1 MRSVGGKFREG
12 IRWNFLPFFRVK
24 LYRTDNHE
32 EVIRTPISIGDITFA
47 AESGEF
53 FARIRRGTT
62 KIKLPMDPDLR
73 AYIRDWQ
80 KTNEPETLQV
90 EIEAA
95 FPSHPAATEIQ
106 FLGNAMKFPEPRT
119 ADEIEDDI
127 TILCGDFTS
136 AWETAEGFVDGN
148 GLPFTNYSAD
158 EFLTALLDFTGTP
171 RGHQRTT
178 IPRLKQSDPFWSAR
192 NRLRPDRVDPSRSY
206 DNTARCKALAKNDYL
221 NELYVGVNDEIHIL
235 DPSLLTDEYSL
246 LARVKPYEHIDH
258 PADIEPEYNIE
269 YLEWD
274 PTTGFLRGIIGTTG
288 TDLLEPWTHTKFK
301 FDIAPLFIGWR
312 RFTEVLADG
321 GAGGIAVGDTVRVD
335 VSALPGMLGSKN
347 DVRIGYSD
355 GEYMTELPRAISGN
369 FVLFESQENI
379 AAGEELRRTYWI
391 FWDKPDAGA
400 PPVYAPGAV
409 IETYLYDDL
418 LYLAEFGD
426 EHITE
431 GGDRF
436 FLCDKGIAV
445 RSKHLFYY
453 NYPDED
459 PPGELH
465 NYWWEVASIGTPT
478 VGVKETDIPKPYL
491 EDPREA
497 GLLYDMPRGSY
508 WLTLSNVPVGTP
520 DPFPDVGESVEMRD
534 ETGGIYQYLG
544 RVLEVDTDTGHY
556 RIKVENPAKK
566 NYPAYVSP
574 GQLTVIY
581 TYPPG
586 IVPTPNLFVPRH
598 AEIFIEYIKD
608 ELSDPP
614 EHTVRVD
621 RRAQKTGTGQQFF
634 PQVVAE
640 LSDGQKIRIKPGY
653 YSFSSVP
660 DTEETVVS
668 GTPDRYQNK
677 NEIPCPFKVIFPGVN
692 STYCLRRGLIVHQ
705 RLKTAWKYPRFNE
718 LYSVE
723 LGGEVVT
730 GLGYSPFAVDG
741 DVFLYDDG
749 ETVYIA
755 WNSVNRT
762 KTKGIYYQSSSFGRL
777 IFSLY
782 TVRVI
787 RTYHDRDSTDY
798 TTLPAYEIESFIVED
813 GKHFGGRRRYK
824 RNWVKTG
831 IRVIWA
837 APPQND
843 WKPESWDGDL
853 AFTVLVESDR
863 TDLFEAGDYIRLGGS
878 EMGEPGGK
886 EYVISEIEAVTRFLD
901 SDDEFALEGYTNILK
916 HFTRISCIGVDQ
928 PVRSG
933 GLDYPGAYEKQVEG
947 EILGK
952 HLTVAKGWDIRVE
965 MFYWAGGDWTAEY
978 TVSPEYSEPE
988 EGDELDF
995 AEEDAHGEELTV
1007 EYDEGWTASPRAR
1020 LDKVNILPAT
1030 ILPIVV
1036 EGLIELEVVDYTDN
1050 PADMPDTPGRWQVFI
1065 KGKQGTEYNQTY
1077 IYFNPALVG
1086 KEVKVNYSYYEN
1098 ETELKG
1104 FIRENDYI
1112 YFNETGRNKWLRID
1126 LTDPTTEPVESY
1138 SPRVG
1143 DTGLYSL
1150 PVLLDGTIYA
1160 VLEPSFLIAEFS
1172 EEFSGYIDAEIGDD
1186 ETSLFDILGYLA
1198 RACGAVAFC
1207 SFDDI
1212 LFYPRTPRE
1221 NDGIIGDVAKCT
1233 TKATLPYK
1241 AVELDYRN
1249 GRVRVGSN
1257 KAKST
1262 EIYST
1267 TCNYIQSK
1275 GHAEIIANQLA
1286 DLFLNTRRFYDIT
1299 VEKFDTRDEPLDR
1312 KLLPA
1317 QFIPEDINPGM
1328 RDVPIVLTE
1337 IKLDKEG
1344 RVRYK
1349 GYEEGYYAEQYLPGG
1364 R

>member
-1 MRSVGGKFREG
+1 MRRVSGKFREG

-32 EVIRTPISIGDITFA
+32 EVTRTPISIGDITFA

-62 KIKLPMDPDLR
+62 KVRLPMDPDLR

-80 KTNEPETLQV
+80 NTNEPETLQV

-106 FLGNAMKFPEPRT
+106 FLGNALKFPEPRS

-136 AWETAEGFVDGN
+136 AWETADGFVDGN
-148 GLPFTNYSAD
+148 GLPFINYSAD

-171 RGHQRTT
+171 RGHQRTV
-178 IPRLKQSDPFWSAR
+178 IPRLKQLNPFWSAR
-192 NRLRPDRVDPSRSY
+192 NRPRPDRVDPSRPY

-235 DPSLLTDEYSL
+235 DPPLLTDEYSL
-246 LARVKPYEHIDH
+246 LARVKPYENIDH

-301 FDIAPLFIGWR
+301 FDIAPLFVGWR

-321 GAGGIAVGDTVRVD
+321 GAGGITIGDTVRVD

-369 FVLFESQENI
+369 FILFESQELI
-379 AAGEELRRTYWI
+379 LAGEELRRTYWI

-418 LYLAEFGD
+418 LYLAGFGD

-465 NYWWEVASIGTPT
+465 NYWWEIASIGTPT
-478 VGVKETDIPKPYL
+478 VGVKETDIPKPYTDDIEVGVL
-491 EDPREA
+491 QEDF
-497 GLLYDMPRGSY
+497 YRGRYRFIVSSFIG
-508 WLTLSNVPVGTP
+508 TRVEVG
-520 DPFPDVGESVEMRD
+520 DFVEIRD
-534 ETGGIYQYLG
+534 ETNNVYQQLG
-544 RVLEVDTDTGHY
+544 RILEIDIDTGHY
-556 RIKVENPAKK
+556 RVKIENPAKVD
-566 NYPAYVSP
+566 YPAHASP
-574 GQLTVIY
+574 GQLTYLYFYSPDDSV
-581 TYPPG
+581 
-586 IVPTPNLFVPRH
+586 TPNLFIPRY
-598 AEIFIEYIKD
+598 AEITIEYIKD
-608 ELSDPP
+608 ELSDQP

-621 RRAQKTGTGQQFF
+621 RRAQRSGTGQQYF
-634 PQVVAE
+634 PQVVAN
-640 LSDGQKIRIKPGY
+640 LSDGQKIRVKPGY

-660 DTEETVVS
+660 DTEETVV
-668 GTPDRYQNK
+668 TREHPDPDLFQNK
-677 NEIPCPFKVIFPGVN
+677 NEIPSPFKVILPGVN
-692 STYCLRRGLIVHQ
+692 PAYCLRRGLIVHN
-705 RLKTAWKYPRFNE
+705 RLKTAWEYPGPNE
-718 LYSVE
+718 LLYYGVPTRLSVN
-723 LGGEVVT
+723 
-730 GLGYSPFAVDG
+730 G
-741 DVFLYDDG
+741 DIFLYDDG
-749 ETVYIA
+749 DIIWLAFNRVHETKY
-755 WNSVNRT
+755 
-762 KTKGIYYQSSSFGRL
+762 KGNYFSTANLGRIDFNGIVKPILIYQ
-777 IFSLY
+777 
-782 TVRVI
+782 
-787 RTYHDRDSTDY
+787 DRSHTDD
-798 TTLPAYEIESFIVED
+798 TTLPAFEIESYIVED

-831 IRVIWA
+831 IQVVWA
-837 APPQND
+837 APPQNE

-863 TDLFEAGDYIRLGGS
+863 TDLFGEGDYIRLGGS
-878 EMGEPGGK
+878 ETGEPGGK
-886 EYVISEIEAVTRFLD
+886 EYVISEIEAGTWFIDPDSEYALD
-901 SDDEFALEGYTNILK
+901 DWKNVLK
-916 HFTRISCIGVDQ
+916 HFTRITCIGIDQ
-928 PVRSG
+928 PVMG
-933 GLDYPGAYEKQVEG
+933 GGYDYPGAYAKQVES

-952 HLTVAKGWDIRVE
+952 YLTVAKGWDIRVE

-978 TVSPEYSEPE
+978 TVSPDYSEPE

-995 AEEDAHGEELTV
+995 ADEDAHGEELTV
-1007 EYDEGWTASPRAR
+1007 EYDEGWTASPRTR
-1020 LDKVNILPAT
+1020 LDRINILPAT
-1030 ILPIVV
+1030 VLPIVV

-1050 PADMPDTPGRWQVFI
+1050 PGDMPDTPGRWQAFI

-1077 IYFNPALVG
+1077 IYFNPALLG

-1098 ETELKG
+1098 ETELRG
-1104 FIRENDYI
+1104 FIREDNYI

-1126 LTDPTTEPVESY
+1126 LLDPTTEPVESY

-1143 DTGLYSL
+1143 DTGLYSP
-1150 PVLLDGTIYA
+1150 PVLLDGIIYA
-1160 VLEPSFLIAEFS
+1160 ILEPSFLVAQFS

-1186 ETSLFDILGYLA
+1186 DTSLFDILGYLA

-1212 LFYPRTPRE
+1212 LFYPRTPRD

-1233 TKATLPYK
+1233 SKATLPYK
-1241 AVELDYRN
+1241 AVELEYRN
-1249 GRVRVGSN
+1249 GRVRIGSD

-1275 GHAEIIANQLA
+1275 GHAEIITNQLA
-1286 DLFLNTRRFYDIT
+1286 ELFLNTRRFYDIT

-1317 QFIPEDINPGM
+1317 QFIPQDLNPGM
-1328 RDVPIVLTE
+1328 KDVPIVLTE
-1337 IKLDKEG
+1337 IRLDKEG

-1349 GYEEGYYAEQYLPGG
+1349 GYEEGYYGASYLPIGTV
-1364 R
+1364 